1 MEKTEKQAVVK
12 QFATHAK
19 DTGSTEVQVALLTR
33 RIAQLTDHLQVN
45 RHDHH
50 SRRGMLLLVGQRRR
64 LLAYIA
70 KNDLPRYHKLI
81 SELGLRK

>member
-12 QFATHAK
+12 QFATHEK
-19 DTGSTEVQVALLTR
+19 DTGSTEVQVALLTG

-81 SELGLRK
+81 SELNLRK